1 MKTKPTRRAGV
12 QGTRRDTA
20 LLISVFGGVGLSIS
34 GKDVHMPNRRARA
47 LLAYLALSEARKESR
62 ERLAG
67 LFWGDT
73 QERNARSS
81 LRQVLFEARD
91 ALSALGCQALIAE
104 REYVKIEADA
114 IDTDLAAVVRQV
126 EEGLVPDAL
135 QVQPR
140 AADTLLAGYEDLGE
154 MFEQWIRE
162 SRRAIHEKLLRALE
176 LGYEKPEMPRRQ
188 RRSLAE
194 AALRLDPLH
203 EAACRSVMRLAAEDG
218 ELGAALRA
226 YAGLYERLG
235 RELDMEPSLAT
246 QELVA
251 QIKQGQFD
259 SAAVATVVP
268 PGAGAV
274 QSTRVAAAGAP
285 IVAVMPF
292 RSIGP
297 DPVPAYF
304 AEGVV
309 EDTVRMLTTLRE
321 PVVISSNSTRGF
333 QGQPLDLHHIG
344 QTLGAQYVVSG
355 TLRASGDRLRLS
367 VELAEVARNSVL
379 WSEAYDASEPTLF
392 ETQNELA
399 AKIARTLVPRL
410 REAELQQSH
419 QQKPENL
426 TAYHLMIQAR
436 DLIFRLERP
445 AFEQARELLRRAIA
459 LDPGYAPTHATLAGW
474 HSLRIGQGWSSDF
487 ASEARDLE
495 TAARSAIELDSGNGR
510 ALAMLGH
517 SRTILG
523 RDYAEALSL
532 IDRAL
537 AASPNDAEALMWS
550 SPTLAYIGETEEAL
564 QRAER
569 AMSLSPQDPF
579 LFRYEHFM
587 CIAYYAAGNYGAA
600 AHWGR
605 RSLHRNSRYTSNLRM
620 TAAALVGLGRA
631 GEARPLVD
639 KVLQLE
645 PGFRVGPMIS
655 RQAFQDE
662 GRRAQYGRH
671 LVDAGLPP

>member
-1 MKTKPTRRAGV
+1 MKTRPARRAEAR
-12 QGTRRDTA
+12 GTRRDTA
-20 LLISVFGGVGLSIS
+20 LRISVFGGVGLSIS
-34 GKDVHMPNRRARA
+34 GKDVHLPNRRARA
-47 LLAYLALSEARKESR
+47 LLAYLALNEARKESR

-73 QERNARSS
+73 HERNARSS
-81 LRQVLFEARD
+81 LRQVLFETRD
-91 ALSALGCQALIAE
+91 ALGPLRCQALISE
-104 REYVKIEADA
+104 REYVKLEAGA
-114 IDTDLAAVVRQV
+114 IDVDLSAVVRQV
-126 EEGLVPDAL
+126 EEGIVPEAL
-135 QVQPR
+135 EVQPR
-140 AADTLLAGYEDLGE
+140 AADTLLAGYEDLGD
-154 MFEQWIRE
+154 MFEEWIRE
-162 SRRAIHEKLLRALE
+162 SRRAVHEKLLRALE
-176 LGYEKPEMPRRQ
+176 LGYEKSELPRRQ
-188 RRSLAE
+188 RRLLAE

-251 QIKQGQFD
+251 QVKQGHFD
-259 SAAVATVVP
+259 SAAVTIVATPV
-268 PGAGAV
+268 AGAV

-285 IVAVMPF
+285 IVAIMPF

-297 DPVPAYF
+297 DPVPGYF
-304 AEGVV
+304 MEGVV
-309 EDTVRMLTTLRE
+309 EDTVRMLATLRE

-367 VELAEVARNSVL
+367 VELAEVTRSSVL

-410 REAELQQSH
+410 REAELQQSRR
-419 QQKPENL
+419 QKPENL

-436 DLIFRLERP
+436 DLIFRLERA
-445 AFEQARELLRRAIA
+445 AFEQAGELLNRAIG
-459 LDPGYAPTHATLAGW
+459 LDPGYAPTHAALADW
-474 HSLRIGQGWSSDF
+474 HSLRIGQGWSTDV
-487 ASEARDLE
+487 ASETRALE
-495 TAARSAIELDSGNGR
+495 AAARSAIELDSANGR

-517 SRTILG
+517 NRTILG
-523 RDYAEALSL
+523 RDYDEALSL

-550 SPTLAYIGETEEAL
+550 SPTLAYTGEPEEAL
-564 QRAER
+564 RRAER
-569 AMSLSPQDPF
+569 AIALSPQDPF
-579 LFRYEHFM
+579 LYRYEHFV

-605 RSLHRNSRYTSNLRM
+605 CSLHRNSRYTSNLRM

-631 GEARPLVD
+631 DEARPLVD
-639 KVLQLE
+639 KVIQLE

-655 RQAFQDE
+655 RQAFQDD